1 MKTPQ
6 QQKEYKADTNSE
18 GLSLI
23 EREYIKAG
31 GESEE
36 KRDKMNEEEV
46 IDEMIEDT
54 LSATMEAVNVAIA
67 SGDYKKVNELL
78 DILTVKKS
86 EKIKEDIMVA

>member
-1 MKTPQ
+1 
-6 QQKEYKADTNSE
+6 
-18 GLSLI
+18 
-23 EREYIKAG
+23 
-31 GESEE
+31 
-36 KRDKMNEEEV
+36 MNEEEV